1 MWEAEVVAATSACR
15 AGAATPRRPGG
26 AGAATPGRLGHGNAA
41 PPPRL
46 GGSAA
51 STAFQLPRAA
61 KPSAAANP
69 NRRRIPTLRV
79 PANAAGRAILLWLR
93 GSGYGLRFED
103 GGPEGPPYDYV

>member
-1 MWEAEVVAATSACR
+1 MWEAEVVAATSACL
-15 AGAATPRRPGG
+15 AGAATPRK
-26 AGAATPGRLGHGNAA
+26 LGHGNAA

-93 GSGYGLRFED
+93 GSGYGLRIED
-103 GGPEGPPYDYV
+103 GAGKYRLVGRGFSQAGSQAQ